1 MLALSPQRATA
12 MDTRFPALKSQRQI
26 DGQARVLAVPAA
38 PSLPYGEWIVGLA
51 VLALLLLA

>member
-1 MLALSPQRATA
+1 